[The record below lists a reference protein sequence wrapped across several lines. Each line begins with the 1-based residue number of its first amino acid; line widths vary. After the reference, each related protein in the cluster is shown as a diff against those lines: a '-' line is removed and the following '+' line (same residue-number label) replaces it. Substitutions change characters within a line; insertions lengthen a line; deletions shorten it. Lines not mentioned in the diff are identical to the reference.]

1 MPEVVLAPSAGEN
14 GLAIMLA
21 DLLRQNLEAKP
32 HKVADFASLDARVS
46 IVADDADVA
55 LTLVFDRAARRL
67 TIHDGI
73 VGIPDVTIR
82 GPSDGIIALSNVPL
96 TTRFGLPIPHPRD
109 REAVRTVNEL
119 LALMRTGKLHA
130 YGALLHVPMM
140 MKLTRV
146 MSVNG

>member
-1 MPEVVLAPSAGEN
+1 MPVVVLARSAVDN

-32 HKVADFASLDARVS
+32 HKILDFAALDARVA
-46 IVADDADVA
+46 IVADDADVS
-55 LTLVFDRAARRL
+55 LTLAFEPTMHRL
-67 TIHDGI
+67 VIHDGI

-82 GPSDGIIALSNVPL
+82 GPSEGIIALSNLPL
-96 TTRFGLPIPHPRD
+96 MTRFGLPIPNPRD
-109 REAVRTVNEL
+109 PEAVRTVNDL
-119 LALMRTGKLHA
+119 LALMKAGKLHA